1 MVGAGLPVCLPAN
14 FLSSRRGKRIFPKVT
29 RVQRFLLYTA
39 SLLLLLLTAA
49 PCAAAD
55 GGVVAGDSTRADTVA
70 LGRAAV
76 VRGVRTDG
84 SAAEAGQRLEGEA
97 LRRMSSYSVADAV
110 RFFSGVQLKDYG
122 GIGGLKTINVRS
134 MGSEHTA
141 VSYDGVEITN
151 AQNGVVDLGRLS
163 LAGVGAIALT
173 QGGMGG
179 SLLRPARSW
188 AGASAV
194 EIVARRPEFRA
205 GEKPWRLRADVAGGS
220 FGTFTPEAMW
230 EQRLGASGG
239 TSLRVNAAWLTSTGR
254 YKYRYHM
261 DGGYDTTAMRR
272 NGDIT
277 ILRGEA
283 ALFGSLPRGGWRA
296 RGYVYSSRRGLPG
309 AVVRGRLSHID
320 RQRDVNSFVQGSA
333 DMNLGKYSL
342 KATAKMA
349 YDYMHYLYD
358 SRRDQGAMYVSN
370 HYHQSGLYISTAHR
384 YAFSPRVAASLAADY
399 SLDALTADMRN
410 FASPLRHSAYISLAA
425 EARPGAGVE
434 LQASALT
441 TCIDNCPRN
450 HGGGRR
456 ATHTAFSPGAMAVWR
471 PGRWLPG
478 VALRAFYKR
487 TYRVPTFNDL
497 YYTFIGNA
505 NLKPETAT
513 QVDVGASW
521 SAKPGAGVEL
531 LVKVDGY
538 ANRVTDKIVAVP
550 AANQFRW
557 TMSNIGRVRVHGLDA
572 SASAKAR
579 VAARAEVSLKATY
592 TYQRAMDCSDKASP
606 YYKGQVAYIPK
617 NSASAVAAVEWGAW
631 SANYSLLY
639 TGPRY
644 DSSANVAANS
654 IRSYYISDVA
664 LSRELKLP
672 RAGVEMRLS
681 LAVNNILDRH
691 YDVVRCYPMPGRNYK
706 ITLSTNI

>member
-1 MVGAGLPVCLPAN
+1 M
-14 FLSSRRGKRIFPKVT
+14 
-29 RVQRFLLYTA
+29 
-39 SLLLLLLTAA
+39 LLLLLTAA

-55 GGVVAGDSTRADTVA
+55 GGVVAGDSARADTVA
-70 LGRAAV
+70 LPRAAV

-151 AQNGVVDLGRLS
+151 AQNGIVDLGRLS
-163 LAGVGAIALT
+163 LSGVGAITLT

-194 EIVARRPEFRA
+194 ALEARRPEFRA
-205 GEKPWRLRADVAGGS
+205 GEKPWRLRVEAAGGS
-220 FGTFTPEAMW
+220 FGTFAPEALW
-230 EQRLGASGG
+230 EQRLSRSG
-239 TSLRVNAAWLTSTGR
+239 TALQVNAAWLTSTGR

-261 DGGYDTTAMRR
+261 DGGYDTTATRR

-277 ILRGEA
+277 LLRGEA
-283 ALFGSLPRGGWRA
+283 ALFGSLPRGGGWRA

-320 RQRDVNSFVQGSA
+320 RQRDVNSFIQGAA
-333 DMNLGKYSL
+333 DMSLGKYSL

-358 SRRDQGAMYVSN
+358 SRRDQGAMYISN

-384 YAFSPRVAASLAADY
+384 YAFSPRVAAALAADY
-399 SLDALTADMRN
+399 SLDALTSDMRN

-425 EARPGAGVE
+425 EVRPATGVE
-434 LQASALT
+434 LQASTLMT
-441 TCIDNCPRN
+441 HTDNRPR
-450 HGGGRR
+450 HGSGR
-456 ATHTAFSPGAMAVWR
+456 AIHTAFSPGAMVVWR
-471 PGRWLPG
+471 LPAAVLRG
-478 VALRAFYKR
+478 VALRTFYKR

-521 SAKPGAGVEL
+521 SAAPASWVEL

-550 AANQFRW
+550 ASNQFRW
-557 TMSNIGRVRVHGLDA
+557 TMTNIGRVRVHGLDA
-572 SASAKAR
+572 SASAR
-579 VAARAEVSLKATY
+579 SRLAARTVLTLKATY
-592 TYQRAMDCSDKASP
+592 TYQRAMDCSDKESP

-617 NSASAVAAVEWGAW
+617 HSASAVAALEWGAW

-639 TGPRY
+639 TGRRY

-654 IRSYYISDVA
+654 IRSYYISDLA
-664 LSRELKLP
+664 INRELKLP

-681 LAVNNILDRH
+681 LAVNNILNRH